1 MKQPFFICLLTS
13 LSLVVAPSVVGQPDE
28 QASYRSS
35 PFSVTLSRISTGA
48 APVGEKGNELQRDQW
63 MLDAKVNVAL
73 NRQWSIGASVGFDS
87 LDYDWRS
94 PTLGTTH
101 MGDAQTWD
109 KIERYKASLS
119 LAYRPNRNWMF
130 IFAPKL
136 QYAYADTASSSNA
149 ESYGAVLSGMY
160 RFDSGNM
167 LGFGV
172 AYLNDIDEVRTVP
185 FLAVNWRITDKL
197 SLGNPFSAGF
207 SGPAGLELRYQ
218 LNADWN
224 MGIGTSKRTNR
235 FLIADKE
242 QTAEIEEWVSFA
254 RVGWDMSHSL
264 SVNAYAGY
272 FFNGELEL
280 NPQNSRQDIDNQGA
294 AALDV
299 TLRF

>member
-1 MKQPFFICLLTS
+1 MKKPLA
-13 LSLVVAPSVVGQPDE
+13 LSLVAASSLLASPTLLAKEQ
-28 QASYRSS
+28 QASYRPS
-35 PFSVTLSRISTGA
+35 PFTISASRITTGTA
-48 APVGEKGNELQRDQW
+48 EVGNQGNELQRDQW
-63 MLDAKVNVAL
+63 MFDAKASMPI
-73 NRQWSIGASVGFDS
+73 NRQWSIGAGIGYDN

-94 PTLGTTH
+94 PSLKDNT
-101 MGDAQTWD
+101 QTWD
-109 KIERYKASLS
+109 KIERYRASLS
-119 LAYRPNRNWMF
+119 LSYRPNKNWMF

-136 QYAYADTASSSNA
+136 QYAYANTASSSNA

-185 FLAVNWRITDKL
+185 FLAVNWQITENLK
-197 SLGNPFSAGF
+197 LGNPFSAGF
-207 SGPAGLELRYQ
+207 SGPAGLELSYQ
-218 LNADWN
+218 LSSDWN
-224 MGIGTSKRTNR
+224 VGLGTSKRTNR
-235 FLIADKE
+235 FLIADEK

-254 RVGWDMSHSL
+254 RVGWDISRSV

-280 NPQNSRQDIDNQGA
+280 NPQNTNENIDNQGA

-299 TLRF
+299 TFKF

>member
-1 MKQPFFICLLTS
+1 MKKPLA
-13 LSLVVAPSVVGQPDE
+13 LSLVTASSLLASPTLLAQE
-28 QASYRSS
+28 QQKSSYRPS
-35 PFSVTLSRISTGA
+35 PFTISASRITTGTA
-48 APVGEKGNELQRDQW
+48 EVGEQGNELQRDQW
-63 MLDAKVNVAL
+63 MFDFKTGMPLGKK
-73 NRQWSIGASVGFDS
+73 WFIGAGVGYDN

-94 PTLGTTH
+94 TSLKDNT
-101 MGDAQTWD
+101 QTWD
-109 KIERYKASLS
+109 KIERYRASLS
-119 LAYRPNRNWMF
+119 LSYRPNKNWMF

-160 RFDSGNM
+160 RFNSGNM

-185 FLAVNWRITDKL
+185 FLAVNWQITDKL
-197 SLGNPFSAGF
+197 KLGNPFSAGF
-207 SGPAGLELRYQ
+207 SGPAGLELSYQ
-218 LNADWN
+218 LSSDWN
-224 MGIGTSKRTNR
+224 VGLGTSKRTNR
-235 FLIADKE
+235 FLIADEK

-254 RVGWDMSHSL
+254 RVGWDISRAV

-280 NPQNSRQDIDNQGA
+280 NPQNTKENIDNQGA

-299 TLRF
+299 TFKF